1 MTPTDWVTLYL
12 SQHLPPE
19 ALSRDL
25 PSEALTVVVEALK
38 QAADDH
44 WYKAPERSLIYA
56 ERIVALG
63 NHHQHPSHTALGH
76 MARGDAL
83 KFMGQMTE
91 AWQALELA
99 GELFLSAENKVGWAR
114 TCIGRLYV
122 GVQLKRTAE
131 VLADVEP
138 AAAILTAANL
148 PDRLMRLHLQTA
160 YVLNYLGEHQQA
172 ITLLQEQIEKA
183 PLLGEEGQKLLGV
196 LYLNL
201 GSTYLYCGEL
211 TAALQCFEQ
220 ARALAELKQETLNLA
235 LIEADIANVYRVQGQ
250 HRRALLT
257 LERGLQY
264 AAADANYTTTLQQ
277 DLVECYLQLN
287 RYPEARE
294 VALAA
299 CPALRAQ
306 QKHYELARTLVHLA
320 NAEMALNH
328 TAEAQHALYEAEA
341 IFNELN
347 TKVGQIQ
354 IHLWRGHLALRQG
367 QYAQAQFSAE
377 RAIQLAEEQHQHTR
391 LAYARLL
398 SGQAALKAQA
408 LTVAE
413 QTAAAALTFARQQ
426 NIPALRYAAHVLLG
440 QVAEAQTRWGRAS
453 RHYQAAEAVL
463 ERQQRHLTLTLR
475 TEYLADKDEAF
486 RALIA
491 LQLRHGQAEAAWLT
505 LERAKS
511 QNWLGYLNRQDQLR
525 WQTSDVHSAQLLAEL
540 ERLRSE
546 HHWLGQQAQA
556 EPTEASMG
564 YTPERARQELL
575 ERERRI
581 RAITEKLYL
590 HNAQGEQY
598 DPAPLASLNDIRRT
612 LDERTVLVEY
622 YGDANQLWAFVLSSQ
637 TFQVHALPKPLETL
651 TRWQQNL
658 HFSLRS
664 LLTIERASTSH
675 QALAQQTLRLL
686 QKLHA
691 ALFAPLNF
699 SAAEHPAL
707 VIVPYGTWHLF
718 PFHLLYAGQK
728 FLFEQFEL
736 SGLPAASLRTLAA
749 PRRTPGALVLSHSAG
764 GRLPHTHAE
773 AEMVQKQWGGQ
784 WLDEAAATRAA
795 FGQPPVQILHVAAH
809 GHYRPDQPALSF
821 LELADGQLYADDLFQ
836 HDLSYELVTLSA
848 CETGR
853 VNVQGHDELIG
864 LGRGFLFAGV
874 GALLQSLW
882 QVPDDTTVALMQAFY
897 RELQSGAAKPAAL
910 QQAQRQQLAA
920 TGPAGLTE
928 WGAFQLI
935 GNPAPLFVA

>member
-1 MTPTDWVTLYL
+1 MTPTDWVALYL
-12 SQHLPPE
+12 SEHLPPE
-19 ALSRDL
+19 ALEADL
-25 PSEALTVVVEALK
+25 PSEALTAVVDALK

-44 WYKAPERSLIYA
+44 WYKAPERSLMYA
-56 ERIVALG
+56 ERIVGLG

-83 KFMGQMTE
+83 KFMGQMNE

-99 GELFLSAENKVGWAR
+99 GELFLSADNKVGWAR
-114 TCIGRLYV
+114 TRIGRLYV
-122 GVQLKRTAE
+122 GVQLKRAAE
-131 VLADVEP
+131 ALADVEL

-172 ITLLQEQIEKA
+172 IKLLQEQIEKV
-183 PLLGEEGQKLLGV
+183 PSLGEEGQKLLGV
-196 LYLNL
+196 LYINL
-201 GSTYLYCGEL
+201 GSTYLNCGEL
-211 TAALQCFEQ
+211 AAALQCFEQ

-235 LIEADIANVYRVQGQ
+235 LIEADIANVYRLQGR

-264 AAADANYTTTLQQ
+264 AAADAGYSATLQQ

-299 CPALRAQ
+299 CQSLRTQ
-306 QKHYELARTLVHLA
+306 QKNYELARTLVYLA
-320 NAEMALNH
+320 NAEMTLNH
-328 TAEAQHALYEAEA
+328 MAEAQRALDEAEA

-377 RAIQLAEEQHQHTR
+377 CAIQLAGEQRQHTH

-398 SGQAALKAQA
+398 WGQAALKEQA
-408 LTVAE
+408 LAE
-413 QTAAAALTFARQQ
+413 AAQTATASLTFARQQ

-475 TEYLADKDEAF
+475 TEYLVDKDEAF

-491 LQLRHGQAEAAWLT
+491 LQLRRGQAEAAWLT

-511 QNWLGYLNRQDQLR
+511 QNWLGYLSHQDQLR
-525 WQTSDVHSAQLLAEL
+525 WQTSDAHSARLLAEL
-540 ERLRSE
+540 ERLRGE
-546 HHWLGQQAQA
+546 HQWLAQQAQA
-556 EPTEASMG
+556 EPIDSAPART
-564 YTPERARQELL
+564 RQEIL
-575 ERERRI
+575 EHERRI

-590 HNAQGEQY
+590 HNEQGEQY
-598 DPAPLASLNDIRRT
+598 DPAPVASLHDIRRT
-612 LDERTVLVEY
+612 LDERTVLIEY
-622 YGDANQLWAFVLSSQ
+622 YGDADQLWAFVLGSQ
-637 TFQVHALPKPLETL
+637 TFQVHALPTPLETL

-664 LLTIERASTSH
+664 LLTLERTSTTH
-675 QALAQQTLRLL
+675 HALAQQTLRLL

-691 ALFAPLNF
+691 ALFAPLNL
-699 SAAEHPAL
+699 SAVEHSAL
-707 VIVPYGTWHLF
+707 TIVPYSLWHLF
-718 PFHLLYAGQK
+718 PFHLLYDGQN

-736 SGLPAASLRTLAA
+736 SGLPAASLRLLAA
-749 PRRTPGALVLSHSAG
+749 PRRRPGALVLSHSAG
-764 GRLPHTHAE
+764 GRLPHTRAE

-809 GHYRPDQPALSF
+809 GHYRPDQPTLSF
-821 LELADGQLYADDLFQ
+821 VELADGQLYADDLFQ

-853 VNVQGHDELIG
+853 VNAQGRDELIG
-864 LGRGFLFAGV
+864 LGRGFLFAGA

-897 RELQSGAAKPAAL
+897 RELQSGAPKPVAL
-910 QQAQRQQLAA
+910 QQAQRQQLQAS
-920 TGPAGLTE
+920 GPARLAD

-935 GNPAPLFVA
+935 GNPAPLSVAQ